1 MKKFMEDFKKFI
13 TRGNVL
19 DMAVGVIVGGA
30 FNTIVTTL
38 NQKILMP
45 IVNWALSYI
54 PGMESGLYYIMP
66 NSKLA
71 DATMENPIVGPDG
84 LNYSVLNYIDFSAF
98 IESIINFVFIAMTLF
113 VIIRTFAY
121 MQQKRAQ
128 LEEKFKKDQ
137 E

>member
-1 MKKFMEDFKKFI
+1 
-13 TRGNVL
+13 
-19 DMAVGVIVGGA
+19 MAVGVIVGGA

-71 DATMENPIVGPDG
+71 EAGM
-84 LNYSVLNYIDFSAF
+84 
-98 IESIINFVFIAMTLF
+98 
-113 VIIRTFAY
+113 
-121 MQQKRAQ
+121 
-128 LEEKFKKDQ
+128 
-137 E
+137 